1 LTVIGQDP
9 ESVFLSDGFVSTYGR
24 ETAQVLNDAWQNGL
38 TFYAGLST
46 DSRSMVAR
54 DTGMHMVIWDRP
66 DLVVGE
72 ILDVI
77 RAGI

>member
-1 LTVIGQDP
+1 
-9 ESVFLSDGFVSTYGR
+9 
-24 ETAQVLNDAWQNGL
+24 VLNDAWQNGL
-38 TFYAGLST
+38 TFYAELST

-77 RAGI
+77 RDGI